1 MASWNGY
8 LRLSLVTCAVRLY
21 PATTEA
27 KKIRFHLINPETGSR
42 INMRAHDAETG
53 EEVERANL
61 VKGYEYDRK
70 RYVTLTNEELD
81 KIKIESTKTIEIE
94 RFVPGGKIDIN
105 YLDSPYFVVPDGKVA
120 AEAYKVIR
128 DAMTDEKVVGLGRVV
143 LTSRE
148 HPVMIQP
155 RDNGL
160 EMFTLRSK
168 EELRDAGEYF
178 DEIPEGAVD
187 KRMVEMAKSIIDKMK
202 DKFDPGTFT
211 DRYQEA
217 LQELVQAKVKGLPAP
232 EQPEPEPT
240 NVVNL
245 FDALK
250 RSLDDSGRKAP
261 AGSRKPAAAKTTK
274 AAPKAKAK
282 RARRKAG

>member
-21 PATTEA
+21 PATTES
-27 KKIRFHLINPETGSR
+27 KKIRFHLINPETGNR
-42 INMRAHDAETG
+42 ISMRAHDAETG
-53 EEVERANL
+53 EELERSSL

-70 RYVTLTNEELD
+70 RYVTLSNEELD
-81 KIKIESTKTIEIE
+81 HIKLESTKTIEIE
-94 RFVPGGKIDIN
+94 RFVDARDIDIN
-105 YLDSPYFVVPDGKVA
+105 YFDAPYFIVPDGKVA

-128 DAMTDEKVVGLGRVV
+128 DAMAEEKVAGLGRVV

-148 HPVMIQP
+148 HPLIVQP
-155 RDNGL
+155 HDEGL
-160 EMFTLRSK
+160 MMTTLRAK
-168 EELRDAGEYF
+168 EELRDAADYF
-178 DEIPEGAVD
+178 NEIPDVKVD
-187 KRMVEMAKSIIDKMK
+187 KRMVDMAKSIIEKMK
-202 DKFDPGTFT
+202 GDFDPGFFS
-211 DRYQEA
+211 DRYQDA
-217 LQELVQAKVKGLPAP
+217 LQELVQAKVKGLPVK

-250 RSLDDSGRKAP
+250 RSLGEAPRKGPAP
-261 AGSRKPAAAKTTK
+261 TRKPAAKVASK
-274 AAPKAKAK
+274 PRAK

>member
-21 PATTEA
+21 PATTET

-53 EEVERANL
+53 EEIDRSRL

-70 RYVTLTNEELD
+70 RYVTLTNEELEQ
-81 KIKIESTKTIEIE
+81 IKLESTKTIEIE
-94 RFVPGGKIDIN
+94 RFVATGRIDIN
-105 YLDSPYFVVPDGKVA
+105 YLNAPYFVVPDGKVA

-128 DAMTDEKVVGLGRVV
+128 DAMAEEKVVGIGRVV

-148 HPVMIQP
+148 HPVMVQP
-155 RDNGL
+155 RDQGL
-160 EMFTLRSK
+160 ELVTLRSK
-168 EELRDAGEYF
+168 DELRDPADYF
-178 DEIPEGAVD
+178 DEIPDAPVD
-187 KRMVEMAKSIIDKMK
+187 KRMVEMAKSIIGKMK
-202 DKFDPGTFT
+202 DDFDPELFK
-211 DRYQEA
+211 DRYQDA
-217 LQELVQAKVKGLPAP
+217 LHELVQAKVKGLPVR

-250 RSLDDSGRKAP
+250 RSLGNGTRRAP
-261 AGSRKPAAAKTTK
+261 AGSRKPAQQGRGAAK
-274 AAPKAKAK
+274 PRAK
-282 RARRKAG
+282 RARRKTA

>member
-1 MASWNGY
+1 MASWTGY
-8 LRLSLVTCAVRLY
+8 LKLSLVTCAVRLQ
-21 PATTEA
+21 PATTET

-53 EEVERANL
+53 EEVERSAL

-81 KIKIESTKTIEIE
+81 QIKLESTKTIAIE
-94 RFVPGGKIDIN
+94 RFVAAGKIDTN
-105 YLDSPYFVVPDGKVA
+105 YLDSPYYIVPDGKVA

-128 DAMTDEKVVGLGRVV
+128 DAMADEKVVGIGRVV

-155 RDNGL
+155 RDKGL

-168 EELRDAGEYF
+168 DELRDPADYF
-178 DEIPEGAVD
+178 DEIPDDSVD
-187 KRMVEMAKSIIDKMK
+187 KRMVEMAKSIIEKMK
-202 DKFDPGTFT
+202 DKFDPAEFN

-217 LQELVQAKVKGLPAP
+217 LHELVQAKVKGLPAP

-250 RSLDDSGRKAP
+250 RSLGDSGRKAP
-261 AGSRKPAAAKTTK
+261 AGSRKPAASKAK
-274 AAPKAKAK
+274 AAPKTKAK

>member
-1 MASWNGY
+1 MASWTGY
-8 LRLSLVTCAVRLY
+8 LKLSLVTCAVRLY
-21 PATTEA
+21 PAATET

-53 EEVERANL
+53 EEVERSSL

-70 RYVTLTNEELD
+70 RYVTLTGEELD
-81 KIKIESTKTIEIE
+81 QIKLESTKTIEIE
-94 RFVPGGKIDIN
+94 RFVAAGKVDIN
-105 YLDSPYFVVPDGKVA
+105 YLDSPYYVVPDGKVA

-128 DAMTDEKVVGLGRVV
+128 DAMAEEKVVGIGRVV

-148 HPVMIQP
+148 HPLMIQP
-155 RDNGL
+155 RDKGL
-160 EMFTLRSK
+160 QMFTLRSK
-168 EELRDAGEYF
+168 EELRDAGDYF
-178 DEIPEGAVD
+178 DEIPDGAVD
-187 KRMVEMAKSIIDKMK
+187 GRMVEMAQSIIAKMK
-202 DKFDPGTFT
+202 DGFDPAVFT
-211 DRYQEA
+211 DRYQEK
-217 LQELVQAKVKGLPAP
+217 LHELVQAKVKGLPAP

-250 RSLDDSGRKAP
+250 RSLGDSGRKAP
-261 AGSRKPAAAKTTK
+261 AGSRKPAGRAK

>member
-1 MASWNGY
+1 MASWTGY
-8 LRLSLVTCAVRLY
+8 LKLSLVTCAVRLY
-21 PATTEA
+21 PATTET

-53 EEVERANL
+53 EEVERSSL

-81 KIKIESTKTIEIE
+81 QIKLESTKTIEIE
-94 RFVPGGKIDIN
+94 RFVAAGRIDTN
-105 YLDSPYFVVPDGKVA
+105 YLDSPYYVVPDGKVA

-128 DAMTDEKVVGLGRVV
+128 DAMAEEKVVGIGRVV

-148 HPVMIQP
+148 HPLMIKP
-155 RDNGL
+155 RDKGL

-168 EELRDAGEYF
+168 EELRDPGDYF
-178 DEIPEGAVD
+178 DEIPDDAVD
-187 KRMVEMAKSIIDKMK
+187 KRMVEMAKSIIEKMK
-202 DKFDPGTFT
+202 DGFDPAVFT
-211 DRYQEA
+211 DRYQDA
-217 LQELVQAKVKGLPAP
+217 LHELVQAKVKGLPPP
-232 EQPEPEPT
+232 EQPQPEPT

-250 RSLDDSGRKAP
+250 RSLGDSGRKAP
-261 AGSRKPAAAKTTK
+261 AGSRKPAPRAK